1 MADQYVAR
9 DRETGFEVTVTGDFP
24 EHPDDRMRI
33 ARTTTL
39 FTKLMSTLLQRDE
52 SMRRM
57 GFRAIETQLEIADAL
72 IRQDH
77 NEVQRLV
84 RETLTSMGVSED
96 QLREMAQRLAEA
108 SGLDPRVAQELSRA
122 FGFDPDS
129 EQSEDQGQPDVLEA
143 TASESDSEERL
154 NPQILQQLDQLLA
167 EAEHLM
173 DEAKKLQD
181 DPQAA
186 SQAASQLG
194 ESQKD
199 DAPSEAGDKTDR
211 SDSSDSSDSSDLSD
225 SDNEQ
230 KGTTP

>member
-9 DRETGFEVTVTGDFP
+9 DRETGFEVTVTGEFP

-52 SMRRM
+52 SQRRM

-77 NEVQRLV
+77 AEVQRLV

-122 FGFDPDS
+122 FGFDPETDPLIDP
-129 EQSEDQGQPDVLEA
+129 EQPEVLEA
-143 TASESDSEERL
+143 SASQADPKDEPL

-167 EAEHLM
+167 EAEQLM
-173 DEAKKLQD
+173 DEMDDAGKLQED
-181 DPQAA
+181 SKADADQRNQDALDSA
-186 SQAASQLG
+186 G
-194 ESQKD
+194 ET
-199 DAPSEAGDKTDR
+199 GDTTDQ
-211 SDSSDSSDSSDLSD
+211 SDSEHDQRGSA
-225 SDNEQ
+225 
-230 KGTTP
+230 T

>member
-9 DRETGFEVTVTGDFP
+9 DRETGFEVTVTGEFP

-77 NEVQRLV
+77 AEVQRLV

-122 FGFDPDS
+122 FGFESDPASLDDPN
-129 EQSEDQGQPDVLEA
+129 EADVLDA
-143 TASESDSEERL
+143 TVSEMESEGEPL
-154 NPQILQQLDQLLA
+154 NPQILEQLDQLLA
-167 EAEHLM
+167 DAERTI
-173 DEAKKLQD
+173 DEAD
-181 DPQAA
+181 PDPQAGRDA
-186 SQAASQLG
+186 SG
-194 ESQKD
+194 DTEDESEPD
-199 DAPSEAGDKTDR
+199 GD
-211 SDSSDSSDSSDLSD
+211 
-225 SDNEQ
+225 Q
-230 KGTTP
+230 KGPTA

>member
-9 DRETGFEVTVTGDFP
+9 DRETGFEVTVTGEFP

-77 NEVQRLV
+77 AEVQRLV

-96 QLREMAQRLAEA
+96 QLREMAQRLSEA

-122 FGFDPDS
+122 FGFESDPMSAD
-129 EQSEDQGQPDVLEA
+129 DQNETDVLDA
-143 TASESDSEERL
+143 TASEMDAESEPL
-154 NPQILQQLDQLLA
+154 NPQILEQLDQLLA
-167 EAEHLM
+167 DAERSIDEAEPDTNGDTG
-173 DEAKKLQD
+173 DESEPD
-181 DPQAA
+181 D
-186 SQAASQLG
+186 
-194 ESQKD
+194 D
-199 DAPSEAGDKTDR
+199 
-211 SDSSDSSDSSDLSD
+211 
-225 SDNEQ
+225 Q
-230 KGTTP
+230 KGPTA

>member
-9 DRETGFEVTVTGDFP
+9 DRETGFEVTVTGEFP

-77 NEVQRLV
+77 SEVQRLV

-96 QLREMAQRLAEA
+96 QLREMAQRLSEA

-122 FGFDPDS
+122 FGFESDPTSMDDPN
-129 EQSEDQGQPDVLEA
+129 EADVLDA
-143 TASESDSEERL
+143 TASEMESESEPL
-154 NPQILQQLDQLLA
+154 NPQILEQLDQLLA
-167 EAEHLM
+167 DAERTIGEA
-173 DEAKKLQD
+173 
-181 DPQAA
+181 DPD
-186 SQAASQLG
+186 SQAEPDASG
-194 ESQKD
+194 DTGDESE
-199 DAPSEAGDKTDR
+199 PGGD
-211 SDSSDSSDSSDLSD
+211 
-225 SDNEQ
+225 Q
-230 KGTTP
+230 KGPTA

>member
-9 DRETGFEVTVTGDFP
+9 DRETGFEVTVTGEFP

-77 NEVQRLV
+77 AEVQRLV

-96 QLREMAQRLAEA
+96 QLREMAQRLSEA

-122 FGFDPDS
+122 FGFESDTMSAD
-129 EQSEDQGQPDVLEA
+129 DQNETDVLDA
-143 TASESDSEERL
+143 TASEMDAESEPL
-154 NPQILQQLDQLLA
+154 NPQILEQLDQLLA
-167 EAEHLM
+167 DAERSIDEAEPDTNGDTG
-173 DEAKKLQD
+173 DESEPD
-181 DPQAA
+181 D
-186 SQAASQLG
+186 
-194 ESQKD
+194 D
-199 DAPSEAGDKTDR
+199 
-211 SDSSDSSDSSDLSD
+211 
-225 SDNEQ
+225 Q
-230 KGTTP
+230 KGPTA

>member
-9 DRETGFEVTVTGDFP
+9 DRETGFEVSVTGEFP

-52 SMRRM
+52 SQRRL

-77 NEVQRLV
+77 AEVQRLV

-122 FGFDPDS
+122 FGFDPESDPLIDP
-129 EQSEDQGQPDVLEA
+129 EQPEVLEA
-143 TASESDSEERL
+143 SASQADPTEEPL

-167 EAEHLM
+167 EAEQLM
-173 DEAKKLQD
+173 DDAGKLQED
-181 DPQAA
+181 AAADADPPNQDALDSA
-186 SQAASQLG
+186 G
-194 ESQKD
+194 ETGDTADQPD
-199 DAPSEAGDKTDR
+199 SEHDQRGSAT
-211 SDSSDSSDSSDLSD
+211 
-225 SDNEQ
+225 
-230 KGTTP
+230 

>member
-9 DRETGFEVTVTGDFP
+9 DRETGFEVTVTGEFP

-39 FTKLMSTLLQRDE
+39 FTKLMSTLLQHDE

-77 NEVQRLV
+77 VEVQRLV

-122 FGFDPDS
+122 FGFESEPALTDDPT
-129 EQSEDQGQPDVLEA
+129 EADVLDA
-143 TASESDSEERL
+143 TASEMDSEREPL
-154 NPQILQQLDQLLA
+154 NPQILEQLDQLLA
-167 EAEHLM
+167 DAERTIGEAGEADPDPEAEPGASGDTE
-173 DEAKKLQD
+173 DE
-181 DPQAA
+181 
-186 SQAASQLG
+186 
-194 ESQKD
+194 
-199 DAPSEAGDKTDR
+199 SEPDGD
-211 SDSSDSSDSSDLSD
+211 
-225 SDNEQ
+225 Q
-230 KGTTP
+230 KGPAA

>member
-9 DRETGFEVTVTGDFP
+9 DRETGFEVTVTGEFP

-52 SMRRM
+52 SQRRM

-77 NEVQRLV
+77 TEVQRLV

-108 SGLDPRVAQELSRA
+108 SGLDPQVAQELSRA
-122 FGFDPDS
+122 FGFDPDADPLMDP
-129 EQSEDQGQPDVLEA
+129 EQPEVLEA
-143 TASESDSEERL
+143 SASEADSKDQPL

-167 EAEHLM
+167 EAEQSM
-173 DEAKKLQD
+173 DDASKLQED
-181 DPQAA
+181 SDEEPDRPNQ
-186 SQAASQLG
+186 
-194 ESQKD
+194 
-199 DAPSEAGDKTDR
+199 DALEGADENGDTADQ
-211 SDSSDSSDSSDLSD
+211 SD
-225 SDNEQ
+225 SDHDQ
-230 KGTTP
+230 RGSTA

>member
-9 DRETGFEVTVTGDFP
+9 DRETGFEVTVTGEFP

-77 NEVQRLV
+77 AEVQRLV

-96 QLREMAQRLAEA
+96 QLREMAQRLSEA

-122 FGFDPDS
+122 FGFESDPTSMDDPN
-129 EQSEDQGQPDVLEA
+129 EADVLDA
-143 TASESDSEERL
+143 TASEMDAESEPL
-154 NPQILQQLDQLLA
+154 NPQILEQLDQLLA
-167 EAEHLM
+167 DAERSIDEAEPDTNGDTG
-173 DEAKKLQD
+173 DESEPD
-181 DPQAA
+181 D
-186 SQAASQLG
+186 
-194 ESQKD
+194 D
-199 DAPSEAGDKTDR
+199 
-211 SDSSDSSDSSDLSD
+211 
-225 SDNEQ
+225 Q
-230 KGTTP
+230 KGPTA

>member
-9 DRETGFEVTVTGDFP
+9 DRETGFEVTVTGEFP

-122 FGFDPDS
+122 FGFETDPTSPDDPS
-129 EQSEDQGQPDVLEA
+129 EADVLDA
-143 TASESDSEERL
+143 TASEMDSESEPL
-154 NPQILQQLDQLLA
+154 NPQILEQLDQLLA
-167 EAEHLM
+167 DAERSFG
-173 DEAKKLQD
+173 DEGP
-181 DPQAA
+181 DPQTEQDA
-186 SQAASQLG
+186 SG
-194 ESQKD
+194 DTGDESESD
-199 DAPSEAGDKTDR
+199 GD
-211 SDSSDSSDSSDLSD
+211 
-225 SDNEQ
+225 Q
-230 KGTTP
+230 KGPAA

>member
-9 DRETGFEVTVTGDFP
+9 DRETGFEVTVTGEFP

-77 NEVQRLV
+77 VEVQRLV

-122 FGFDPDS
+122 FGFESDPMSTD
-129 EQSEDQGQPDVLEA
+129 DQNEADVLDA
-143 TASESDSEERL
+143 TASEMESDSEPL
-154 NPQILQQLDQLLA
+154 NPQILEQLDQLLA
-167 EAEHLM
+167 DAERTI
-173 DEAKKLQD
+173 DEAD
-181 DPQAA
+181 SD
-186 SQAASQLG
+186 SQARPDASG
-194 ESQKD
+194 DTEDESEPD
-199 DAPSEAGDKTDR
+199 GDQRGPTA
-211 SDSSDSSDSSDLSD
+211 
-225 SDNEQ
+225 
-230 KGTTP
+230 

>member
-9 DRETGFEVTVTGDFP
+9 DRETGFEVTVTGEFP

-77 NEVQRLV
+77 SEVQRLV

-122 FGFDPDS
+122 FGFESDPMSMDDPT
-129 EQSEDQGQPDVLEA
+129 EADVLDA
-143 TASESDSEERL
+143 TTSEMESEGEPL
-154 NPQILQQLDQLLA
+154 NPQILEQLDQLLA
-167 EAEHLM
+167 EAERTI
-173 DEAKKLQD
+173 DEAEPD
-181 DPQAA
+181 TSGDT
-186 SQAASQLG
+186 G
-194 ESQKD
+194 DESEPD
-199 DAPSEAGDKTDR
+199 GD
-211 SDSSDSSDSSDLSD
+211 
-225 SDNEQ
+225 Q
-230 KGTTP
+230 KGPTT

>member
-9 DRETGFEVTVTGDFP
+9 DRETGFEVTVTGEFP

-77 NEVQRLV
+77 AEVQRLV

-96 QLREMAQRLAEA
+96 QLREMAQRLSEA

-122 FGFDPDS
+122 FGFESDPTSMDDPN
-129 EQSEDQGQPDVLEA
+129 EADVLDA
-143 TASESDSEERL
+143 TASELESEREPL
-154 NPQILQQLDQLLA
+154 NPQILEQLDQLLA
-167 EAEHLM
+167 DAERSIDEAEPNTNGDTE
-173 DEAKKLQD
+173 DESEPD
-181 DPQAA
+181 D
-186 SQAASQLG
+186 
-194 ESQKD
+194 D
-199 DAPSEAGDKTDR
+199 
-211 SDSSDSSDSSDLSD
+211 
-225 SDNEQ
+225 Q
-230 KGTTP
+230 KGPTA